1 MTRPYLRALLCA
13 LLITAFSQQAFA
25 HFVWVVTSPKASD
38 APSIQVYF
46 GETPKPGDPALL
58 SYIEDVELML
68 LTASG
73 EARPVTL
80 EKAEAAMVA
89 RIALDGG
96 VVIGSRDLGE
106 MERGGTRFA
115 LKYHFKAG
123 PEYGSDAWV
132 ATETD
137 EHLPLDVVPQRG
149 SNGDLVL
156 QVLWKGQ
163 PLAGAEIVHS
173 TLDAPS
179 TKAASGDDGTYTV
192 SSPKAGTHAVRVKHA
207 PEDPTA
213 EVPARHYTTLTFEVP
228 SPPSIHVS
236 RGPDFPL
243 AVSSHGA
250 AFSDGYL
257 YAFGGHAGVTHTY
270 STETTSGRFFRWKPN
285 RFGANEWEELAS
297 EVHVQGM
304 GLVAHDGDLYRIGG
318 ARPRNAPGEAHDIR
332 SVASCSVFRP
342 AKGAWE
348 NFTPLPA
355 PRSSF
360 DAIVWNEKII
370 VVGGWQMR
378 GAGEKDAWSNTT
390 LMLDL
395 HDPDAGWQSIPQP
408 FERRA
413 LGCAVLDDRLYV
425 IGGLTAE
432 GDVVR
437 FVDVLDLKTMEWTDG
452 PEIPGSRM
460 NGFTPAVCSFNGQ
473 LLVSPADGQL
483 YRLDGAGTSWESIGG
498 LQQSR
503 FVHRMVPIDGRTV
516 AVLCGA
522 STEGNRTSVE
532 LVEFPTGGAAMAGAA
547 ASSERTANAGVQER
561 CPVMQAD
568 FVSEDGPVV
577 QFNGVDVKLCCEMC
591 EKKWNAEPEA
601 YLNVAL
607 LPQLAEQEIPARK
620 IEQVYCPVF
629 RDRVVSSLDPTKEI
643 DGKTIYFFSRSA
655 LRRYGK
661 NPDRYPI
668 DESLFRWADAAGSQ

>member
-1 MTRPYLRALLCA
+1 MKRLHRCALLCA
-13 LLITAFSQQAFA
+13 VLLAAFSQQAFA
-25 HFVWVVTSPKASD
+25 HFVWVVTSPRASGS
-38 APSIQVYF
+38 PSVQVYF
-46 GETPKPGDPALL
+46 GETPKPGDPGLL

-73 EARPVTL
+73 EARPVSL
-80 EKAEAAMVA
+80 EKAEASMVS
-89 RIALDGG
+89 RMALEGG
-96 VVIGSRDLGE
+96 VVLGSRDLGE

-123 PEYGSDAWV
+123 PEYGSSAWI

-149 SNGDLVL
+149 PGGDLVL

-179 TKAASGDDGTYTV
+179 TKAVSGDDGTYTV
-192 SSPKAGTHAVRVKHA
+192 SGPKAGTHAVRVKHA

-213 EVPARHYTTLTFEVP
+213 EVPARHYTTLTFQVP
-228 SPPSIHVS
+228 APPSIQLS

-250 AFSDGYL
+250 AFSEGTL
-257 YAFGGHAGVTHTY
+257 YAYGGHAGVTHSY
-270 STETTSGRFFRWKPN
+270 STETTSGRFFRWRPN
-285 RFGANEWEELAS
+285 RFGANEWEELPS

-304 GLVAHDGDLYRIGG
+304 GLVAHDGALYRIGG

-332 SVASCSVFRP
+332 SIASCSVFRP
-342 AKGAWE
+342 ESGAWA
-348 NFTPLPA
+348 NFAQLPA

-360 DAIVWNEKII
+360 DAVVWNEKLI
-370 VVGGWQMR
+370 VVGGWEMR
-378 GAGEKDAWSNTT
+378 GAGEKDAWSDTT

-395 HDPDAGWQSIPQP
+395 HDPDAGWTSIAQP

-413 LGCAVLDDRLYV
+413 LGCSVLDGKLYV
-425 IGGLTAE
+425 VGGLTAE

-437 FVDVLDLKTMEWTDG
+437 FVDVLDLATMEWSDG
-452 PEIPGSRM
+452 PELPGSRM
-460 NGFTPAVCSFNGQ
+460 NGFTPAVCSFNGE
-473 LLVSPADGQL
+473 LLVSPADGLL
-483 YRLDGAGTSWESIGG
+483 YRLDAAGTSWETVGA
-498 LQQSR
+498 LEQSR

-516 AVLCGA
+516 AVIGGA
-522 STEGNRTSVE
+522 STEGNRRSVE
-532 LVEFPTGGAAMAGAA
+532 LVEFPMGGASVAGAGA
-547 ASSERTANAGVQER
+547 PAERTVDPGVQER

-577 QFNGVDVKLCCEMC
+577 RFHGVDVRVCCEMC
-591 EKKWNAEPEA
+591 EEKWNAEPEA

-607 LPQLAEQEIPARK
+607 LPQLAELEIPERK

-629 RDRVVSSLDPTKEI
+629 RDRVVSSLDPTLEV
-643 DGKTIYFFSRSA
+643 DGRTVYFFSNSA
-655 LRRYGK
+655 VRRYGK
-661 NPDRYPI
+661 SPEKYPI
-668 DESLFRWADAAGSQ
+668 DDTLFRWADAAGSD